1 MVKPSTVISARFLKN
16 KPSFRSLSIWSSNSS
31 NTRSFFSISCLF
43 TSAASSNAC
52 ARISSFSMIC
62 TCEEQRERETLALAS
77 SSSLSAFSPI
87 WSNSALA
94 SSANWVRNADRSSR
108 KSVRR
113 TFWACSMAIR
123 ASSSCFR
130 LSPSDGEE
138 ESARPA
144 SLELQKQETDL
155 RLLRDVFLWVG
166 DGFGRWRDGW
176 IALRMLMISRY
187 NRARVSGI
195 VRLPFRLRKQYL
207 LYYLDLFGKVCN

>member
-1 MVKPSTVISARFLKN
+1 MVKPSTVL
-16 KPSFRSLSIWSSNSS
+16 
-31 NTRSFFSISCLF
+31 
-43 TSAASSNAC
+43 
-52 ARISSFSMIC
+52 
-62 TCEEQRERETLALAS
+62 EEQALVPVPLDLVFEFLQHTVVLLDLLPVHLRGFLERLRPVLQLLHDLYMRRAGVISRSSRRGLRERERETLALAS

-138 ESARPA
+138 ESAWPA
-144 SLELQKQETDL
+144 LLELQEPETDL
-155 RLLRDVFLWVG
+155 RLLRDVFLWAG
-166 DGFGRWRDGW
+166 DGFGRWRDGC
-176 IALRMLMISRY
+176 IALRMLMISQY
-187 NRARVSGI
+187 NLDRVSGI
-195 VRLPFRLRKQYL
+195 VRLPFRLR
-207 LYYLDLFGKVCN
+207 N